1 MNDTLQNFTPPD
13 VVNDWNNLKS
23 AELDKYLASIGKN
36 QADIATKTKMMNP
49 NNDEAYEAIKIAIN
63 KHKVTLAWQSQSG
76 IGAFMQ
82 SA

>member
-13 VVNDWNNLKS
+13 VENDWNILTS
-23 AELDKYLASIGKN
+23 AELGKYLASIGKN
-36 QADIATKTKMMNP
+36 RADIATQTEMMNP
-49 NNDEAYEAIKIAIN
+49 NHEAYEAIKIAIN
-63 KHKVTLAWQSQSG
+63 KHKATLAWQSQSG